1 VLVNID
7 LAVQTQKGVQMSPKS
22 VNFLDFVQDLRII
35 MRNLRV
41 KVYQEYSLNVPN
53 NLSLW
58 QDNDSSEYLID
69 KANVLPVQPTIEVV
83 SNLFCMSR
91 SGQQLNFQVEIM
103 DIILS
108 LGNKAD

>member
-1 VLVNID
+1 MLANTD
-7 LAVQTQKGVQMSPKS
+7 LAVQTQKDVQMSPKS
-22 VNFLDFVQDLRII
+22 EFLGFCPGPPDNHG
-35 MRNLRV
+35 NLRV

-83 SNLFCMSR
+83 SNLFRMTR

-103 DIILS
+103 DVILS